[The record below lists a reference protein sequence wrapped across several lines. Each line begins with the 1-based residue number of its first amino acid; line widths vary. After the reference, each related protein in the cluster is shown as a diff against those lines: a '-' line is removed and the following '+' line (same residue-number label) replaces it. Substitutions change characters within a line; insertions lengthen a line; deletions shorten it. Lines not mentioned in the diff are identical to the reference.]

1 MDVTPSVDAGLDW
14 FDVQQ
19 QRFLDQHHLPAEYA
33 RDIESCF
40 LPLAEHIRQRTH
52 ASGPLL
58 VGINGAQGSGKS
70 ALAQFLLQILT
81 NNGLR
86 TASLSLDDFYLP
98 RTDRETLARTV
109 HPLLAVRGVPG
120 THDVALL
127 ACCLKT
133 LRALPAGK
141 NAQWPCFDK
150 ASDDRAG
157 DVHSVDGPLAVI
169 LLEGW
174 CVGTPPEPAA
184 ALTTSCNDLER
195 YDDANGRWRRYVNER
210 LGTDYQ
216 SLFRE
221 LDLLCFLQAPSLQA
235 VRRWRIE
242 QETKLR
248 AANVGSALMSD
259 ADVLQFI
266 QHFERLTRAALR
278 ILPGSADIVLKLDE
292 WHRCTSCNFLEESVE
307 A

>member
-1 MDVTPSVDAGLDW
+1 MDHSPSADAGLDW
-14 FDVQQ
+14 YDAQQ
-19 QRFLDQHHLPAEYA
+19 QRFLAQHHLSADFA

-40 LPLAEHIRQRTH
+40 LPLADHIKQRAT
-52 ASGPLL
+52 ASAPLL
-58 VGINGAQGSGKS
+58 VGINGAQGTGKS
-70 ALAQFLLQILT
+70 TLAQFLLQVLS

-86 TASLSLDDFYLP
+86 VACLSLDDFYLP
-98 RTDRETLARTV
+98 RTDRERLARTV

-127 ACCLKT
+127 ADCLRT
-133 LRALPAGK
+133 LRDLPTGGI
-141 NAQWPCFDK
+141 AQWPCFDK

-157 DVHSVDGPLAVI
+157 EVHTVEGPLAVI

-195 YDDANGRWRRYVNER
+195 YDDADGRWRRYVNER
-210 LGTDYQ
+210 LSAEYQ

-221 LDLLCFLQAPSLQA
+221 LDLLCFLRAPGLQA

-242 QETKLR
+242 QESKLR
-248 AANVGSALMSD
+248 AASVGTAMMSD
-259 ADVLQFI
+259 ADVLEFI
-266 QHFERLTRAALR
+266 QYFERLTRAALR
-278 ILPGSADIVLKLDE
+278 TLPDKADIVLKLDDR
-292 WHRCTSCNFLEESVE
+292 HRCTSCSYRRDTG
-307 A
+307 

>member
-1 MDVTPSVDAGLDW
+1 MEVTPSVDAGLDW
-14 FDVQQ
+14 FGAQQ
-19 QRFLDQHHLPAEYA
+19 QQFLDQHHVPAEYA

-40 LPLAEHIRQRTH
+40 LPLAEHIKRRAH
-52 ASGPLL
+52 VSSPLL
-58 VGINGAQGSGKS
+58 VGINGAQGTGKS
-70 ALAQFLLQILT
+70 TLAQFLLQVLN
-81 NNGLR
+81 NNGSR

-127 ACCLKT
+127 ASCLQT
-133 LRALPAGK
+133 LRTWPAGK
-141 NAQWPCFDK
+141 SAPWPCFDK

-157 DVHSVDGPLAVI
+157 GVQSVEGPLDVI

-184 ALTTSCNDLER
+184 ILATSCNELER

-210 LGTDYQ
+210 LGAEYQ
-216 SLFRE
+216 ALFRE
-221 LDLLCFLQAPSLQA
+221 LDLLCFLQAPGMQA

-242 QETKLR
+242 QEARLR
-248 AANVGSALMSD
+248 ATNVGSALMSD

-266 QHFERLTRAALR
+266 QYFERLTRAALR
-278 ILPGSADIVLKLDE
+278 TLPGAADIVLKLDE
-292 WHRCTSCNFLEESVE
+292 WHRCTSCNFLDGSVE